1 MKVTQRACVVLSD
14 YPIKAMA
21 YQRFLSTLGE
31 DFVFAFRST
40 GENFDGLT
48 EAKLLVCDMNIMAE
62 FEPEI
67 LTQLEIIFP
76 KANILF
82 LEEDHCDMLVR
93 FSNQRDICRLG
104 KLAEI
109 NVIHS
114 TLKELLL
121 QSNRQDKKQVR
132 KKQERLEQT

>member
-14 YPIKAMA
+14 YPIKTMA

-31 DFVFAFRST
+31 GPIFAFRST
-40 GENFDGLT
+40 KDNFDGLS
-48 EAKLLVCDMNIMAE
+48 EAKLLICDMNIMAE
-62 FEPEI
+62 YESET
-67 LTQLEIIFP
+67 LAQLELIFP

-82 LEEDHCDMLVR
+82 LEEDHSDMLVH

-109 NVIHS
+109 NIIHS
-114 TLKELLL
+114 TMKELTL
-121 QSNRQDKKQVR
+121 QSNRKEKR
-132 KKQERLEQT
+132 TTRFRGERVEQM

>member
-14 YPIKAMA
+14 YPIKTMA

-31 DFVFAFRST
+31 GLVVAFRST
-40 GENFDGLT
+40 GENFDDLSG
-48 EAKLLVCDMNIMAE
+48 AKLLVCDMNIMSE
-62 FEPEI
+62 YEPET
-67 LTQLEIIFP
+67 LARLEIIFP

-82 LEEDHCDMLVR
+82 LEEDHSDMLVR

-109 NVIHS
+109 NIIHS

-121 QSNRQDKKQVR
+121 QTNRKDKR
-132 KKQERLEQT
+132 SARLRRERVEQT

>member
-14 YPIKAMA
+14 YPIKTMA
-21 YQRFLSTLGE
+21 YLRFLSTLGE
-31 DFVFAFRST
+31 GLVVAFRGT
-40 GENFDGLT
+40 GENFDDLSD
-48 EAKLLVCDMNIMAE
+48 AKLLVCDMNIMSE
-62 FEPEI
+62 YEPET
-67 LTQLEIIFP
+67 LARLEIIFP

-82 LEEDHCDMLVR
+82 LEEDHSDMLVR

-109 NVIHS
+109 NIIHS

-121 QSNRQDKKQVR
+121 QTNRKDKRSARVR
-132 KKQERLEQT
+132 RERVEQT

>member
-1 MKVTQRACVVLSD
+1 MKANQRACVVLSD
-14 YPIKAMA
+14 YPIKTMA

-31 DFVFAFRST
+31 SHVFAFRST
-40 GENFDGLT
+40 EENFDGVS
-48 EAKLLVCDMNIMAE
+48 EAKLLVCDMNIMAD
-62 FEPEI
+62 FEPET
-67 LTQLEIIFP
+67 LAQLEIIFP

-109 NVIHS
+109 NIIHS

-121 QSNRQDKKQVR
+121 QSNRKEKR
-132 KKQERLEQT
+132 GSRPKRERAEQT